1 MSSASLISPASS
13 PTLRPPGP
21 RHNDVQDPPK
31 SRTAAA
37 PSSCTSGPPERTRRN
52 KRPFSVNGPSG
63 AFCYSNRRRPEI
75 PERRFKRTAGSGSHQ
90 PHVASPETCCR
101 QPVWR
106 VREDSQS
113 EPANPEPRLSLQ
125 GDRVS
130 RRQLSGQFLHGSCD
144 DGRQVPSL
152 PLNCPSSRPASSTNR
167 SPPIRHQGPKHLAGA
182 AMAKIVSGNSQLQ
195 WPLLEMAGQGR
206 SVSGPSSPDT
216 CLQDLTPPPCWPP

>member
-113 EPANPEPRLSLQ
+113 QPTLSRDSASKETESAGVSSQDSSCMAPVMMEDKFPLSPSTAPLLAPPAPQTGAR
-125 GDRVS
+125 
-130 RRQLSGQFLHGSCD
+130 
-144 DGRQVPSL
+144 PSDT
-152 PLNCPSSRPASSTNR
+152 RAQSTW
-167 SPPIRHQGPKHLAGA
+167 P
-182 AMAKIVSGNSQLQ
+182 VLQ
-195 WPLLEMAGQGR
+195 WPRL
-206 SVSGPSSPDT
+206 
-216 CLQDLTPPPCWPP
+216 